1 MSAAGRLGSERLEG
15 WSAGGGADLLR
26 HVQVRLGHQEAQ
38 ASSSQTDQVH
48 RAVTSRKQE
57 VGRDERQTDQ
67 VSSYS
72 MLSRDR
78 EDDGRSAA
86 INESD
91 QSGPAATAQ
100 RKHGKTVNSESLMSQ
115 CFLSG
120 NRRPVPLV
128 VGPDQTGSVHGQ
140 DAIADPQPPVGG
152 GRPVRDQ
159 GADVD
164 ARSVERSVLQSGGH
178 QRVSTVCGRFLK
190 TTLLN
195 KPLLFLTAIL

>member
-1 MSAAGRLGSERLEG
+1 
-15 WSAGGGADLLR
+15 
-26 HVQVRLGHQEAQ
+26 
-38 ASSSQTDQVH
+38 
-48 RAVTSRKQE
+48 
-57 VGRDERQTDQ
+57 
-67 VSSYS
+67 
-72 MLSRDR
+72 MLSGDR

-100 RKHGKTVNSESLMSQ
+100 HKHGKTVNGESLMNQ

-120 NRRPVPLV
+120 NPAPCCTHPTVPLV
-128 VGPDQTGSVHGQ
+128 VGPNQTGSVHGQ

-152 GRPVRDQ
+152 GRSVRDQ

-164 ARSVERSVLQSGGH
+164 ARGVERSVLQAGGH

-190 TTLLN
+190 ITLLN
-195 KPLLFLTAIL
+195 KPLLFLTAILQFCQRR